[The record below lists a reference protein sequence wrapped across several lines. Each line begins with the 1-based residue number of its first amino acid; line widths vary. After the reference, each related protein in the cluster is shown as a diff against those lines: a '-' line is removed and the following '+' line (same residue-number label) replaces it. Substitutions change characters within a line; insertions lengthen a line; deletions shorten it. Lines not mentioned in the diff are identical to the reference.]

1 MASRSHKSRP
11 RRRGRKNPV
20 LDLRTRLDRNDSLG
34 DERGGEMHNLQMT
47 VQTDGDFGRR
57 FKHVP
62 ELEEEE
68 AARPRMQQRS
78 NSEVSDLREKLHT
91 SHGNHSMVND
101 GSRRIRRHHRGGLE
115 IQVETSIEEYQLPS
129 SSHFEEYGEY
139 RRRRDDLQSPIDYQN
154 YHQEYFDE
162 GQPRWRTDDDDIVN
176 YNHDNQHYQP
186 YSPERHHRRHAEA
199 DFQYME
205 EGHLRNPRDEEYRE
219 HRDSNFDFS
228 ARLNRGNGN
237 FYYDNEDEFYRGT
250 NLDTYD
256 ERQDFNNPESN
267 SLDQRNYSPY
277 AARSRSPVV
286 RFTNNGQIDFDNIE
300 PPQESVSDL
309 IPQINI
315 LPVAS
320 RQRQILEG
328 LPLPAP
334 TRKESLPSA
343 KKTLSEQPSTSSS
356 RRRPRSLTKQTSK
369 DPIALI
375 GEDPFASEAVND
387 GLDKKSTSSFKDFM
401 INKNSKSLAEIRNH
415 HIDEVKKSR
424 SSNPAHKELSKRAN
438 RSLSP
443 RIRTSKRRSVDHS
456 TSRYFDPK
464 RAKSHER
471 KGGGLPL
478 PAPTRKESLL
488 STKETLSEQPSTS
501 SSRRRPRSLTK
512 QTSKDPIA
520 LISEDPF
527 ATEVVNDGLD
537 KKSTSSFKDFMIN
550 KNSKSLAEIRNYH
563 NDEINNS
570 RTSNPAHKKLSK
582 RANRSLSPRFP
593 KSERRSVDHSTLRDF
608 DPKRPKSD
616 ERKGGDSTYRNRR
629 GQKSP
634 RAKSRSP
641 QRRPPQHRSPK
652 DTRGRIKSSKGRSN
666 RERSMSPSCPSSSRK
681 SSKKSPV
688 SSLVRDD
695 PIEHRTPPPPPR
707 DLFAS
712 FAADEKVVVKEEIVD
727 LACSDEEDE
736 GKNSRSFNTARKDYS
751 ASRCDQR
758 GQIAMVCNSAE
769 KIQKPRFEQG
779 QVLTCYNCDLK
790 GHLMRNC
797 PFKKTKESLKKKQAC
812 NNDHSAPQPVISID
826 YHHLETKSA
835 APITKPLSTLYT
847 FIQEAKNNTEI
858 AKAMMFTWNLAGHD
872 QDTLY
877 ELMQKKSPQTRIQL
891 RKILIDELLNAP
903 AGQIPMSVAISELLD
918 LTQDYLMPQ
927 DRVNLIDGKINGFG
941 ASSKSSFTSSSKLPS
956 EKKAS
961 LDTSEAMGKLYK
973 LLAMI
978 DLQVGPPNSE
988 DRQRFD
994 LRLDELEPLR
1004 GFIVERMSRKASQFS
1019 VAEEYVHKTALAIV
1033 KVLSV
1038 CNFEL
1043 KLMERHL
1050 QNYGEDSFAELLECK
1065 LRIYSPHLPSGITSA
1080 YVSNF
1085 VVDFFDS
1092 RE

>member
-1 MASRSHKSRP
+1 MASRSHKNRL
-11 RRRGRKNPV
+11 RRRGPFSRKSPV
-20 LDLRTRLDRNDSLG
+20 LDLRTRLDRNNSLG

-205 EGHLRNPRDEEYRE
+205 EGHLRNPRDEEYRK

-228 ARLNRGNGN
+228 ARLNRGN
-237 FYYDNEDEFYRGT
+237 FYYDNKDEFYRGT
-250 NLDTYD
+250 NLEAYD

-375 GEDPFASEAVND
+375 
-387 GLDKKSTSSFKDFM
+387 
-401 INKNSKSLAEIRNH
+401 
-415 HIDEVKKSR
+415 
-424 SSNPAHKELSKRAN
+424 
-438 RSLSP
+438 
-443 RIRTSKRRSVDHS
+443 
-456 TSRYFDPK
+456 
-464 RAKSHER
+464 
-471 KGGGLPL
+471 
-478 PAPTRKESLL
+478 
-488 STKETLSEQPSTS
+488 
-501 SSRRRPRSLTK
+501 
-512 QTSKDPIA
+512 
-520 LISEDPF
+520 SEDPF

-570 RTSNPAHKKLSK
+570 RSSNPAHKKLSK

-616 ERKGGDSTYRNRR
+616 ERKSGDSTYRSRR

-688 SSLVRDD
+688 RDD

-712 FAADEKVVVKEEIVD
+712 FAADEKVFVKEEIVD

-1065 LRIYSPHLPSGITSA
+1065 LRIYNPHLPSGITSA